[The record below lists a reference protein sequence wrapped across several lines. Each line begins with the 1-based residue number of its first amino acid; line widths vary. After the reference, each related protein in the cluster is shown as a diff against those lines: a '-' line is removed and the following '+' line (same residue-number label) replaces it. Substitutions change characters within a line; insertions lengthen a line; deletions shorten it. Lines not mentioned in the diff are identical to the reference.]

1 MKKHAGDIGNQR
13 TTAVSIVVPCYN
25 RAAYLNIF
33 LQSLTWSEVSQDEF
47 EVIVVN
53 DGSTDDTL
61 HALAEEFALQ
71 SVTYNYEQF
80 LQTKPVRAVYLSTKP
95 QYKNLLVIDK
105 ENGGKADALNTGIN
119 FARYPLFCA
128 MDADSLLDPDAL
140 LHVTRPFYQDEKV
153 VAVGGT
159 IRPVNGCS
167 VKRGYVTD
175 VSMGNSVP
183 IWTQTIDYIR
193 SFQYARSGWD
203 AMRALLVISG
213 AFGVFR
219 KNVVIEVGGYRSD
232 SVGEDMEIVVRLH
245 HYLKDHKRP
254 YSIRFVSHAVCWTQA
269 PPTLRAL
276 RRQRD
281 RWQRGLFHTMMLHKG
296 MVFNP
301 KYGILGMFAMPY
313 FFIYELFGPWIEAFG
328 LAVLLG
334 LAYFSR
340 LNAVPFFLLVAA
352 GTFMGVSLTLGII
365 GLEERTFS
373 WFKKTGDTVKLVSAA
388 FIETVGFRQL
398 NSFWRGLA
406 MIEYLFGK
414 KSWGNVQRAKFKA

>member
-1 MKKHAGDIGNQR
+1 MEQLFF
-13 TTAVSIVVPCYN
+13 
-25 RAAYLNIF
+25 AAYNIF
-33 LQSLTWSEVSQDEF
+33 AVFGIVYFLLLTAQMIVLFYFSARVMKREQHKAPLRNPELVMRSPISIPITLIAPAYNERHTIVQSVQSLLKLHYGEF
-47 EVIVVN
+47 EIIVVN

-61 HALAEEFALQ
+61 RFLTEEFALQ

-80 LQTKPVRAVYLSTKP
+80 LQTKSVRAVYLSAKP
-95 QYKNLLVIDK
+95 QYKNLIVIDK

-140 LHVTRPFYQDEKV
+140 LHVTRPFYQDDEV

-175 VSMGNSVP
+175 VSMGSSVP

-203 AMRALLVISG
+203 AMRSLLVISG

-219 KNVVIEVGGYRSD
+219 KDTIIEIGGYRSD

-245 HYLKDHKRP
+245 HCLKDHKRQ
-254 YSIRFVSHAVCWTQA
+254 YKVRFVPHAICWTQA

-276 RRQRD
+276 RRQRN
-281 RWQRGLFHTMMLHKG
+281 RWQRGLFHTMMIHKR

-301 KYGILGMFAMPY
+301 KYGIVGMFAMPY
-313 FFIYELFGPWIEAFG
+313 F
-328 LAVLLG
+328 
-334 LAYFSR
+334 
-340 LNAVPFFLLVAA
+340 
-352 GTFMGVSLTLGII
+352 
-365 GLEERTFS
+365 
-373 WFKKTGDTVKLVSAA
+373 
-388 FIETVGFRQL
+388 
-398 NSFWRGLA
+398 
-406 MIEYLFGK
+406 
-414 KSWGNVQRAKFKA
+414 